1 MAYYINDECIACGAC
16 LDECP
21 NDAIIEG
28 EEKYSIDPEKCQDAE
43 EHILKGIMLC
53 IHPAVQFNLGHG

>member
-28 EEKYSIDPEKCQDAE
+28 EEKYSIDPEKCQDAADCVE
-43 EHILKGIMLC
+43 VC
-53 IHPAVQFNLGHG
+53 PSDAIHPVEE